1 MKIKAR
7 KNNVKARA
15 SKFKLG
21 ARTKKELRGLIK
33 VPGRRD
39 LDNHQ
44 NLDFHKS
51 LPADF
56 YKEIIDITDVTL
68 YRDSKRLCKQVV
80 CFNELLSLSDG
91 SSNIL
96 SNNLVVG
103 ALVY

>member
-1 MKIKAR
+1 MKIKVR

-33 VPGRRD
+33 VPRQRD
-39 LDNHQ
+39 LDNYQ

-56 YKEIIDITDVTL
+56 YKETIDITEVTS
-68 YRDSKRLCKQVV
+68 YRDNKRLCKKVV
-80 CFNELLSLSDG
+80 CFDELLSFSDG

-103 ALVY
+103 ELDY